1 MHFKTT
7 KAFLQKSKRKKKKK
21 KQITMKIRWLEY
33 MGYVK
38 SSSKREVYS
47 NKSTSREKKIPTSQ
61 NKRNLK

>member
-1 MHFKTT
+1 
-7 KAFLQKSKRKKKKK
+7 
-21 KQITMKIRWLEY
+21 

-47 NKSTSREKKIPTSQ
+47 NKPTSREKKIPTSQ